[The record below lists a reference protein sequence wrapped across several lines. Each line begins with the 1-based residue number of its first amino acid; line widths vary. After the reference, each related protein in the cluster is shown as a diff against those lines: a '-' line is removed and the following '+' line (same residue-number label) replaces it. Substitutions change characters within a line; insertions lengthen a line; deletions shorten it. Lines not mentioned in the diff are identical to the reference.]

1 MKYILMLLLLSGCAS
16 TAKLAVESIYID
28 TMIRSGAPA
37 AAIKTGGLSDVQMI
51 TLTHA
56 LNKYEQFREKWKA
69 NFSGNGLLYAG
80 TLDDM
85 LLADYVDLKK
95 QYLAVKGVVADNWQD
110 YDSITKIQLE
120 EYMKHAESID
130 LTVNDYLK
138 NRQRDAAINNIL
150 EIFATVLQIGLTLK

>member
-1 MKYILMLLLLSGCAS
+1 
-16 TAKLAVESIYID
+16 
-28 TMIRSGAPA
+28 
-37 AAIKTGGLSDVQMI
+37 
-51 TLTHA
+51 
-56 LNKYEQFREKWKA
+56 
-69 NFSGNGLLYAG
+69 
-80 TLDDM
+80 M